1 MIEEY
6 LDKDEKYTIL
16 EECPKLIITSKG
28 KIFEENKDT
37 FNRVNTFV
45 FQNTY
50 EYVIINDY
58 KNNTHKFYI
67 QDLVFSCFKSSFDSR
82 FFRIVHK
89 NGNTLDN
96 RIDNLR
102 IEFIRKNKL
111 FIKKYEDT
119 INDLLEKGFMEV

>member
-37 FNRVNTFV
+37 FNRVNTFI

-67 QDLVFSCFKSSFDSR
+67 QDLVFSCFKSGFDSR
-82 FFRIVHK
+82 FFKIVHK

-102 IEFIRKNKL
+102 IEFIRKNKF
-111 FIKKYEDT
+111 FIEKYEDT
-119 INDLLEKGFMEV
+119 INDLLEESFMEA

>member
-58 KNNTHKFYI
+58 KNNTYKFYI

-82 FFRIVHK
+82 FFKIVHK

-111 FIKKYEDT
+111 FIEKYEDT
-119 INDLLEKGFMEV
+119 INDLLNENIFLL

>member
-1 MIEEY
+1 MIEKY

-37 FNRVNTFV
+37 FQRVNTFI

-67 QDLVFSCFKSSFDSR
+67 QDLVFSCFKSAFDSR
-82 FFRIVHK
+82 FFKIVHK

-96 RIDNLR
+96 RIENLR

-111 FIKKYEDT
+111 FIEKYEDT
-119 INDLLEKGFMEV
+119 INDLLEESFMEV

>member
-16 EECPKLIITSKG
+16 EKYPKLIITSKG
-28 KIFEENKDT
+28 KIFEENKET
-37 FNRVNTFV
+37 FKRVNTFI

-58 KNNTHKFYI
+58 KHDTYKFYI

-82 FFRIVHK
+82 FFKIVHK

-102 IEFIRKNKL
+102 IEFIRKNKS
-111 FIKKYEDT
+111 FIAKYENT
-119 INDLLEKGFMEV
+119 INDLLEESFMEV

>member
-82 FFRIVHK
+82 FFKIVHK

-119 INDLLEKGFMEV
+119 ISDLLEKGFMEV

>member
-82 FFRIVHK
+82 FFKIVHK

>member
-6 LDKDEKYTIL
+6 LDKDEKYTIF

>member
-50 EYVIINDY
+50 EYVVINDY

-82 FFRIVHK
+82 FFKIVHK

-111 FIKKYEDT
+111 FIEKYEDT